1 MKLRPI
7 LLVSLIA
14 LALAPAAQAKFCVRL
29 ALDPAR
35 PVVGRIAVVLMTTLG
50 APDGQPLAIAGDPP
64 RMLLLVD
71 GPRTLLEVPLRRAL
85 GTPAV
90 WWARVRFPRAGTWTL
105 SWALWGGS
113 SSPCAPTLRVR
124 VR

>member
-7 LLVSLIA
+7 LLVVLIG

-35 PVVGRIAVVLMTTLG
+35 PVAGTTARVLMTTLG
-50 APDGQPLAIAGDPP
+50 GPDGQPLAIAGDPLG
-64 RMLLLVD
+64 MNVNVA
-71 GPRTLLEVPLRRAL
+71 GPGTLLEVPLRRAL
-85 GTPAV
+85 GKPAV

-105 SWALWGGS
+105 SWALWSGT

-124 VR
+124 LR